1 MEITMHIADNE
12 DDRDIIV
19 HNVNTRAW

>member
-19 HNVNTRAW
+19 HNVNTRA